1 MTEKTERIRRVL
13 DGELV
18 DRVPY
23 SAWIHFPGIDL
34 DADRLADA
42 TLAFYRDLNLDFV
55 KNMSN
60 GMFSI
65 EDWGCDCDFSAIV
78 EGGVARVTK
87 YAVEGPADWEKL
99 SELDIEKGALGRE
112 LRSLSRLLHELRGEA
127 PVLATVFSPLTTAQ
141 KLSGTLFL
149 EHLRTH
155 PRSLKQ
161 GLSRI
166 AACTAR
172 FAVRAIELGCAGL
185 YFASQMSQR
194 SLLAEEEY
202 REFGVPYDLE
212 VLEAVEGGSWFNV
225 VHIHGNGI
233 MFGLLEDYP
242 VQGIS
247 WHVWETKPT
256 VEEFVAADNAKCIVG
271 GLRRSMITSG
281 NRPEL
286 AKDVSGMMRITGGRR
301 LMLAPGCV
309 VRAPCDLETLRYLR
323 RTIDRGLVTGP

>member
-1 MTEKTERIRRVL
+1 MTERTERIRRVL
-13 DGELV
+13 GGELV

-23 SAWIHFPGIDL
+23 SAWTHLPGIDL
-34 DADRLADA
+34 DPDRLADA
-42 TLAFYRDLNLDFV
+42 TLAFYRDLDLDFL

-65 EDWGCDCDFSAIV
+65 EDYGCDCDFSAIS
-78 EGGVARVTK
+78 EGGVASVTK
-87 YAVEGPADWEKL
+87 YAVEAPSDWETL

-112 LRSLSRLLHELRGEA
+112 LRSLSRLLHGLRGEA

-141 KLSGTLFL
+141 KLSGTLLL
-149 EHLRTH
+149 EHLHTH
-155 PRSLKQ
+155 PRRLKQ

-225 VHIHGNGI
+225 VHIHGDDI
-233 MFGLLEDYP
+233 LFGLLEGYP

-247 WHVWETKPT
+247 WHVWETRPT
-256 VEEFVAADNAKCIVG
+256 VEDFIAADSAKCIVG
-271 GLRRSMITSG
+271 GLRRSMITSD
-281 NRPEL
+281 NFPEL

-309 VRAPCDLETLRYLR
+309 VRAPYDKETLRYLR
-323 RTIDRGLVTGP
+323 RTIDRARGTGP

>member
-1 MTEKTERIRRVL
+1 MTEKTERIRCVL
-13 DGELV
+13 DGELA

-23 SAWIHFPGIDL
+23 SVWTHFPGIDL
-34 DADRLADA
+34 DPDRLAEA
-42 TLAFYRDLNLDFV
+42 TLTFYRDLDLDFL

-65 EDWGCDCDFSAIV
+65 EDYGCDCDFSAIS
-78 EGGVARVTK
+78 EGGVASVTK
-87 YAVEGPADWEKL
+87 YAVEAPSDWETL
-99 SELDIEKGALGRE
+99 SELNIEKGALGRE
-112 LRSLSRLLHELRGEA
+112 LRSLSRLLDGLRGEA

-155 PRSLKQ
+155 PRRLKQ

-256 VEEFVAADNAKCIVG
+256 VEEFVAADKAKCIVG

-309 VRAPCDLETLRYLR
+309 VRAPCDQETLRYLR

>member
-23 SAWIHFPGIDL
+23 SAWTHFPGIDL
-34 DADRLADA
+34 DPDRLADA
-42 TLAFYRDLNLDFV
+42 TLAFYRDVNLDFV

-65 EDWGCDCDFSAIV
+65 EDYGCDCDFSAIS
-78 EGGVARVTK
+78 EGGVAAVTK
-87 YAVEGPADWEKL
+87 YAVEDPSDWEKL
-99 SELDIEKGALGRE
+99 GGLDIEKGALGRE
-112 LRSLSRLLHELRGEA
+112 LRSLSRVLHALRGEA

-141 KLSGTLFL
+141 KLSGTMFL

-155 PRSLKQ
+155 PRMVKQ
-161 GLSRI
+161 GLSTL

-172 FAVRAIELGCAGL
+172 FAVRAVELGCAGL
-185 YFASQMSQR
+185 FFASQMSQR

-212 VLEAVEGGSWFNV
+212 VEAVEGGSWFNV
-225 VHIHGNGI
+225 VHIHGDDI
-233 MFGLLEDYP
+233 LFGLQEGYP

-271 GLRRSMITSG
+271 GLRRSMITFGQPSRACKRRFRDDEDHRATAYARSG
-281 NRPEL
+281 
-286 AKDVSGMMRITGGRR
+286 
-301 LMLAPGCV
+301 
-309 VRAPCDLETLRYLR
+309 LR
-323 RTIDRGLVTGP
+323 RACTL